1 MSNQQQVSASS
12 LSTLSND
19 PSSLSCEPSLKLE
32 KRQLDHAAL
41 VLDIFQGKGTM
52 TKIVEGFTEDSCYE
66 DPVAYAKNRE
76 EVAGQLLHIPTVTSS
91 TSTHKFHI
99 TSLSP
104 SISTKTGTGR
114 EVIADLIE
122 VDFNHDLTFKIGPT
136 YNLVTV
142 LQIYSTPDGIVRLQD
157 RPGDRIPDNGFAM
170 ALRKL
175 NGIVAP
181 KVAGVPKDEKEDAE
195 LAIKQNKQL

>member
-1 MSNQQQVSASS
+1 MSTQQVSAQS
-12 LSTLSND
+12 LSNLSND
-19 PSSLSCEPSLKLE
+19 PSLLSYDPSLILE
-32 KRQLDHAAL
+32 KRHLDHAAL

-52 TKIVEGFTEDSCYE
+52 TKIVEGFAEDSCYE

-99 TSLSP
+99 TSLTRNTP
-104 SISTKTGTGR
+104 TKTGTGR
-114 EVIADLIE
+114 EVTADLIE
-122 VDFNHDLTFKIGPT
+122 VTFNHDLSFTVGPT
-136 YNLVTV
+136 YNLDTV
-142 LQIYSTPDGIVRLQD
+142 LQIYSTEGGIVRLQD

-181 KVAGVPKDEKEDAE
+181 KVAGVPKDQKEDAE
-195 LAIKQNKQL
+195 LAMKQNKQL